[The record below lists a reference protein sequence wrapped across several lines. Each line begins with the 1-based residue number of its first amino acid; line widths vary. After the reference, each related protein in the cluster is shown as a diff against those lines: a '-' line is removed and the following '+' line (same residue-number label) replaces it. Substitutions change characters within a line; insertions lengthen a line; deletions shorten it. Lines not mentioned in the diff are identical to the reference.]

1 MFQSMFQTLNAL
13 PPGSTLMFKSSVVGK
28 EIDPDTT
35 LYIVI
40 GYIFR
45 YIMIS

>member
-13 PPGSTLMFKSSVVGK
+13 PPGSALMFKSSVVGK
-28 EIDPDTT
+28 KTDPDTT
-35 LYIVI
+35 LYIVL
-40 GYIFR
+40 GYIYR